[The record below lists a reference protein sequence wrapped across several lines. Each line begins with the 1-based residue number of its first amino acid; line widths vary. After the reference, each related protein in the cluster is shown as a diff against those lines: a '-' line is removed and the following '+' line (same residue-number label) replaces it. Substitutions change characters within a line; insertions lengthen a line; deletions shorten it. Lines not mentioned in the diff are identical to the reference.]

1 MEERTEEKK
10 QAFHSAVTGILAVFC
25 CVLWGSAF
33 PCIKIGYRLFSIAS
47 EDTGS
52 VILFAGLRFTFAG
65 LLVVLTGSIFQKKL
79 LFPKKTEWKKVIV
92 LSLFQTAVQYT
103 FFYIGLAHA
112 SGVKGAIITGSN
124 SLLTILVASLL
135 FHQEKLTLPKTTGCL
150 LGFAGVALANVSDGG
165 ISLDFTLLGEGFVF
179 FSALSYAFSSVLI
192 KIYSRD
198 SNPVMLSGCQFF
210 LGGLILSS
218 LGYLMGGRLAAGSM
232 AAVGML
238 SYLAFLSAAAYTIW
252 GILLK
257 YNPVSQVSI
266 YGFSNP
272 VVGVLLSALLLQ
284 EGGQAFSV
292 RNLCA
297 LLLVSAGIWVVN
309 RFQKE

>member
-1 MEERTEEKK
+1 MEEKK
-10 QAFHSAVTGILAVFC
+10 QAFHPAVTGLLAVFC

-65 LLVVLTGSIFQKKL
+65 LLVVLLGSL
-79 LFPKKTEWKKVIV
+79 LQRQLLLPKKTEWKKIMT
-92 LSLFQTAVQYT
+92 LSLLQTSVQYS

-135 FHQEKLTLPKTTGCL
+135 FRQEKLTASKATGCL
-150 LGFAGVALANVSDGG
+150 LGFAGVALANLGSDGMN
-165 ISLDFTLLGEGFVF
+165 LDFTLLGEGCVF

-192 KIYSRD
+192 KMYSRD
-198 SNPVMLSGCQFF
+198 SNPVLLSGWQFF
-210 LGGLILSS
+210 IGGITLSVFG
-218 LGYLMGGRLAAGSM
+218 LLLGGRLIVSGAPAI
-232 AAVGML
+232 GML
-238 SYLAFLSAAAYTIW
+238 SYLAFLSAVAYTIW

-272 VVGVLLSALLLQ
+272 VVGVLLSALLLG
-284 EGGQAFSV
+284 EGGQAFSL
-292 RNLCA
+292 RNLGA
-297 LLLVSAGIWVVN
+297 LAFVSAGIYVVN
-309 RFQKE
+309 KRAISDR